1 MKISIRCIGTATES
15 TKRAP
20 HDADIGEIQIAIHHI
35 GDAVTYFPPAKL
47 VRDSDQSHQVLA
59 LDGGQR
65 QALLKTKVA
74 SSKRF
79 FKRSGHCWSGGAQ
92 CAIPGNIVPIAI
104 DLLI

>member
-35 GDAVTYFPPAKL
+35 GDAVTHFPPAKL
-47 VRDSDQSHQVLA
+47 VRDFDQRHEVLPF
-59 LDGGQR
+59 DGGQH
-65 QALLKTKVA
+65 QALVKAKVT
-74 SSKRF
+74 SSERF
-79 FKRSGHCWSGGAQ
+79 FKSSSHCWSGGAQ

-104 DLLI
+104 DL